1 MVSMIALIVSM
12 VALAVG
18 FLIAINGILSDGLK
32 GLRQKGKPIIAALIV
47 HIPDREPRL
56 HGVLAPPCRKGAPLF
71 HEQF

>member
-47 HIPDREPRL
+47 L
-56 HGVLAPPCRKGAPLF
+56 CNMF
-71 HEQF
+71 F

>member
-47 HIPDREPRL
+47 YAISFL
-56 HGVLAPPCRKGAPLF
+56 IFLF
-71 HEQF
+71 TVMEAYDVTD